1 MLNSKIIR
9 WKKIQSSYIIYVDFK
24 SILVLEN
31 NGNQNLHESK
41 YQKHAACTSGYNLV
55 CVGDKFIMPFK
66 SYVGED
72 AV

>member
-1 MLNSKIIR
+1 M
-9 WKKIQSSYIIYVDFK
+9 IYVDFK
-24 SILVLEN
+24 SILVPEN

-41 YQKHAACTSGYNLV
+41 YKKHAACTSGYNLV

>member
-1 MLNSKIIR
+1 M
-9 WKKIQSSYIIYVDFK
+9 IYVDFK
-24 SILVLEN
+24 SILLPEN